1 MPTTVRS
8 SREGLP
14 SEDRYTRTMPFMA
27 DAFVLSGAEATCTS
41 STEVAAA

>member
-1 MPTTVRS
+1 LPTTVKS

-27 DAFVLSGAEATCTS
+27 EARVLSGAEATCTS
-41 STEVAAA
+41 LTEAAEA